1 MSTTADGTLNGLTFA
16 DEDIIWLN
24 PDTGVYTMYFDGSDV
39 GITGDVDA
47 FDLLPDGSLLLS
59 LEAAGSVPGLGTV
72 DDSDIVRFVPTSL
85 GSTTAGVFEWYF
97 DGSDV
102 GLTVDN
108 EDVDAISV
116 LPDGRLLVSTLG
128 AFGVTG
134 ASGEDEDILQFTPTT
149 LGAAT
154 SGAWALYFDGSD
166 VGLAD
171 NSSEDLNGVWIAA
184 NGYLYLSTVGNFAVT
199 GVSGANEDI
208 FVFLPAT
215 LVATTSGTYQ
225 TTLYLDGSVYGLGAF
240 ALDAIHVLP

>member
-1 MSTTADGTLNGLTFA
+1 MTANGTVNGLAFA

-39 GITGDVDA
+39 GIAGDVDA
-47 FDLLPDGSLLLS
+47 FELLPDGSLLLS
-59 LEAAGSVPGLGTV
+59 LEGAGSVTGLGTV

-85 GSTTAGVFEWYF
+85 GDTTAGVFEWYF

-102 GLTVDN
+102 GLTLDN
-108 EDVDAISV
+108 EDVDAIHV
-116 LPDGRLLVSTLG
+116 LPDGRLLISTLG

-134 ASGEDEDILQFTPTT
+134 ASGEDEDIIQFTPTA
-149 LGAAT
+149 LGATT

-171 NSSEDLNGVWIAA
+171 NSSEDLNGVWIAT

-199 GVSGANEDI
+199 GISGANEDI
-208 FVFLPAT
+208 FVFQPTT
-215 LVATTSGTYQ
+215 LGATTSGTYQ
-225 TTLYLDGSVYGLGAF
+225 ATLYLDGSAFGLGAF
-240 ALDAIHVLP
+240 ALDAIFIVP